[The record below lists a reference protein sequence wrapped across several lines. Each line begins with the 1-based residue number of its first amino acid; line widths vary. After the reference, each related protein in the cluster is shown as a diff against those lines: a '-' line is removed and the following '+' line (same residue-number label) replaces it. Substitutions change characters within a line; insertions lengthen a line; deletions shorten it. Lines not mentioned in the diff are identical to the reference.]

1 MSWRIGIGKDD
12 EVPGGLLLALIRTVD
27 FNKRAGEAIDEF
39 LSK

>member
-12 EVPGGLLLALIRTVD
+12 EVPGGTSFGPGKDCGLY
-27 FNKRAGEAIDEF
+27 KRAGEAIDEF